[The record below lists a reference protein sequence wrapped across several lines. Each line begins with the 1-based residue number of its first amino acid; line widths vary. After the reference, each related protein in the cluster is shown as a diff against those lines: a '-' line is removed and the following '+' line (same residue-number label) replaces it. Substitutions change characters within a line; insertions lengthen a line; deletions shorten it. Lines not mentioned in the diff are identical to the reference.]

1 MIKIAVIDSGVNPR
15 HPHIAG
21 VAGGVGITSPD
32 FLDVL
37 GHGTAVMAAIQQHAP
52 DAEYF
57 AVKVFDTALRTNVTA
72 LLKALAWTIE
82 QRMDVV
88 NLSLGTSNAQ
98 HAVLFAPFVKDA
110 EDAGVALVSA
120 IDHYPGC
127 MAGVFG
133 VGLDPACGFGEYRV
147 RSAFDDRRAY
157 YASGYPRSAPGIPRE
172 RNLQGI
178 SFAVA
183 NMSGLIAQVRA
194 ELGIPSLQALR
205 QALNQT
211 SAPTP

>member
-1 MIKIAVIDSGVNPR
+1 VIRIAVIDSGVNPR
-15 HPHIAG
+15 HPHIEG
-21 VAGGVGITSPD
+21 VAGGVGITAPD

-52 DAEYF
+52 DAHYF
-57 AVKVFDTALRTNVTA
+57 AVKVFDTALRTNVSA
-72 LLKALAWTIE
+72 LLKALEWTIA

-88 NLSLGTSNAQ
+88 NLSLGTANAQ
-98 HAVLFAPFVKDA
+98 HAALFSPFVEDA
-110 EDAGVALVSA
+110 ADAGVALVSA
-120 IDHYPGC
+120 LDHYPGC

-133 VGLDPACGFGEYRV
+133 VGLDPACGFGEYSV
-147 RSAFDDRRAY
+147 RDGAY

-183 NMSGLIAQVRA
+183 NMSGLIARVRA
-194 ELGIPSLQALR
+194 GLGTRSLAELR
-205 QALNQT
+205 EALNRT